1 MKTISRNM
9 TIDVAKITE
18 GEDACESKAVKRS
31 DGKEVRSTVP
41 CLRKVS
47 HDVMC
52 SHFTPDHV
60 DIGLDG
66 HKAMITTPNPCIQ
79 SSSQLQM

>member
-1 MKTISRNM
+1 M

-47 HDVMC
+47 HDVVMC
-52 SHFTPDHV
+52 SHCDFSP
-60 DIGLDG
+60 
-66 HKAMITTPNPCIQ
+66 MCC
-79 SSSQLQM
+79 SF

>member
-1 MKTISRNM
+1 M

-47 HDVMC
+47 HNVVMC
-52 SHFTPDHV
+52 SQVLTFDSY
-60 DIGLDG
+60 DYYLG
-66 HKAMITTPNPCIQ
+66 KRSNWSNQ
-79 SSSQLQM
+79 FE